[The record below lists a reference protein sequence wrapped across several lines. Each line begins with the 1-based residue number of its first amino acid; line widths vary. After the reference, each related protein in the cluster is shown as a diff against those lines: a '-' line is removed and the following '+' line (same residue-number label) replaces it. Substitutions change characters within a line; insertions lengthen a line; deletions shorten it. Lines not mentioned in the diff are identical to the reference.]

1 MNFSNFRSWIFST
14 FTSNVKFELVVG
26 RRKFQKKFI
35 PKQIKQP
42 RLEIFRRLN
51 LLSINRINAQIKL
64 TEVWKSQNIVG
75 YPTKWEIFQV
85 KTDQT
90 TRSVKK
96 QHLTE
101 PCGSKKFLPHSFV
114 MLHVYGTNLQTSSE
128 TVSL

>member
-42 RLEIFRRLN
+42 RLEIFKRLN
-51 LLSINRINAQIKL
+51 LLSINQINAQIKL
-64 TEVWKSQNIVG
+64 TEVWKSQNTVV
-75 YPTKWEIFQV
+75 YPNKLEIFQV
-85 KTDQT
+85 KTDQR

-96 QHLTE
+96 QQLTE
-101 PCGSKKFLPHSFV
+101 PCGSKKFLQQSF
-114 MLHVYGTNLQTSSE
+114 LIYGTNLQTTSE